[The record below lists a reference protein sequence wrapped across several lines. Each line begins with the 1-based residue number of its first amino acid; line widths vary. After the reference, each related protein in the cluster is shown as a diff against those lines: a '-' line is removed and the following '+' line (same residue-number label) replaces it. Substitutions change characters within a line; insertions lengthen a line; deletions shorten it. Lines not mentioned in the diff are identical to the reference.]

1 MGYVDYHKKIRSA
14 ATWGIIAIVAQI
26 IAQGVTWSLKGD
38 YDPLFAFMALNVPI
52 LLSVGTYIAHIRGY
66 FYLGKLI
73 NAPLLALGTKAV
85 IASSVFFGV
94 CMVFLATA
102 ASLEITSAV
111 SIIQILVMVSTI
123 VFVVTALVFAAGL
136 VMQYSRLGALAIIAV
151 SVMAFPFFIW
161 ISWPMVIFLIPST
174 ILLFQ
179 QSK

>member
-1 MGYVDYHKKIRSA
+1 
-14 ATWGIIAIVAQI
+14 
-26 IAQGVTWSLKGD
+26 
-38 YDPLFAFMALNVPI
+38 
-52 LLSVGTYIAHIRGY
+52 
-66 FYLGKLI
+66 
-73 NAPLLALGTKAV
+73 
-85 IASSVFFGV
+85 
-94 CMVFLATA
+94 MVFLATA

-123 VFVVTALVFAAGL
+123 VFVVTALVFATGL

-161 ISWPMVIFLIPST
+161 TSWPMVIFLIPST